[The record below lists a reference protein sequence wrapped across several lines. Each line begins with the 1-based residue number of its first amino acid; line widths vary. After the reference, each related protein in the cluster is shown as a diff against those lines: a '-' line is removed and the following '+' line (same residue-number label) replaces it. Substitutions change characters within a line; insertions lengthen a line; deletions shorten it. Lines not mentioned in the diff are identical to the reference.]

1 MTTQQP
7 DIPGTPGPITPDL
20 EEHTALTH
28 PDQPVAVPAPDQRGP
43 AQVSPLAR
51 TPAPTP
57 RPPRRAART

>member
-28 PDQPVAVPAPDQRGP
+28 PDQPVAVPAP
-43 AQVSPLAR
+43 AHAR
-51 TPAPTP
+51 
-57 RPPRRAART
+57 RTLVHLVFECLLCHS

>member
-43 AQVSPLAR
+43 RHFADAR
-51 TPAPTP
+51 
-57 RPPRRAART
+57 